1 MYAAFLCQTWEYR
14 EYIFSFGLFV
24 EQNKE
29 FKVTLGS
36 GNVQNKGYM
45 VICENNQQKFLAN
58 QVEQLE
64 KEALHLI
71 NRFTENCV

>member
-1 MYAAFLCQTWEYR
+1 M
-14 EYIFSFGLFV
+14 